1 MSKYVTTQ
9 QYEPLR
15 TPQGWSGDERRLIAQ
30 LTDIFDD
37 IYRRFG
43 RLRMEDLSSK
53 TQAVINAKAESGD
66 VERLEAELTLTAEG
80 LSSKVSKGE
89 VISAINQSAEE
100 VAIEANKI
108 NLNGA
113 VTANRYF
120 KINTDGSM
128 EAVSGKIGGFTVG
141 EKSLT
146 GAGANPIKLDAETG
160 EFSVGGMTMYLEDG
174 QTPMI
179 LSTSVG
185 GDGVVL
191 HPVIS
196 PGLVFLAELGNLS
209 SVFAVFDEG
218 QIRFN
223 SPLVVEGRRVP
234 KVMYGRGAVADGF
247 ADATINYADAGFE
260 TEPTIVATYTSTGNG
275 DVGAINVY
283 TKSVSS
289 AVVSVPGSGFR
300 SFDWIAVG
308 V

>member
-66 VERLEAELTLTAEG
+66 VEKLEAELTLTAEG

-89 VISAINQSAEE
+89 VISAVNQSAEE
-100 VAIEANKI
+100 VAIEASKI

-113 VTANRYF
+113 VTANTYF

-128 EAVSGKIGGFTVG
+128 EAVSGKVGGFAIGRNT
-141 EKSLT
+141 LT
-146 GAGANPIKLDAETG
+146 GGGEFPIVLNSADGVISAGNLFMRTQDNGIAEVGNAETG
-160 EFSVGGMTMYLEDG
+160 GML
-174 QTPMI
+174 I
-179 LSTSVG
+179 LSADDVAIGNGRLLDILGVRDDAAYVSGVRIPQIARGSCYISGASATMLDYSEGNFTSVP
-185 GDGVVL
+185 VV
-191 HPVIS
+191 
-196 PGLVFLAELGNLS
+196 
-209 SVFAVFDEG
+209 
-218 QIRFN
+218 
-223 SPLVVEGRRVP
+223 
-234 KVMYGRGAVADGF
+234 
-247 ADATINYADAGFE
+247 
-260 TEPTIVATYTSTGNG
+260 VATYAQTDGNESGDDGIVKIYNKTTS
-275 DVGAINVY
+275 GALAIL
-283 TKSVSS
+283 S
-289 AVVSVPGSGFR
+289 GSGTR
-300 SFDWIAVG
+300 QIDWIAVG